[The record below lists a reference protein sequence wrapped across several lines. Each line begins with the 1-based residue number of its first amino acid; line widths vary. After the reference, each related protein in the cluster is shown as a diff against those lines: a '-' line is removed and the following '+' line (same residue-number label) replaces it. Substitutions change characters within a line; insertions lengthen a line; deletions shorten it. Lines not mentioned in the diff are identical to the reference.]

1 MRDPADEPSTREAE
15 AEARSRQR
23 HAVEFELRPLD
34 PTVRQRYL
42 LVWQEL
48 QAGFVDDPPKTVR
61 RAVDLIRRA
70 IRDRGYP
77 DVDFEVR
84 LGRPADTEEL
94 RRAFVHYRV
103 LFEELLERDRVR
115 SG

>member
-15 AEARSRQR
+15 ADARARQS
-23 HAVEFELRPLD
+23 FELRPLD

-48 QAGFVDDPPKTVR
+48 QAGFVDDPPETVR
-61 RAVDLIRRA
+61 KAVDLIRRA

-77 DVDFEVR
+77 DVDFEVP